1 MKLVIKGQDIADSP
15 KELLSPEYYINDLE
29 NPFIHN
35 EEEIFLG
42 SISTTSSAE
51 ININQINFFIGANNS
66 GKSRFMRG
74 LLKVSPEP
82 YEYICK
88 QSLFIDLLEEL
99 KEIVLEP
106 YEDEILEKYNLSFE
120 KIIVND
126 IPNETRG
133 LVNYSKKISE
143 SLNLRIKELASDN
156 NLSNELIAYAKKL
169 KYIVEETDFSKGNKI
184 SKKTYIPVLR
194 SLLKTEHLDENTF
207 KQTIH
212 KVFFNYDIELPN
224 HLKVDTG
231 LNLWNDM
238 SKIHNSRN
246 IGDIENF
253 SNFLSL
259 HFFDNEKVQL
269 LPDRENLK
277 LISIAINNQDFRGIN
292 EIGDGVQTIILL
304 LFPIFTAY
312 NNECFYIEEPETNLH
327 PAFQR
332 IFIETL
338 LTNEFLVKKNLKYF
352 FTTHSNHFLD
362 LTLRSDKVSFF
373 QFQKIAENKHLIK
386 TDIKPNKETLDELG
400 VNNSSVFLANTSL
413 WVEGPTDRKYLAK
426 FLKLYCEEKEKPYL
440 KEDIDFAFFEY
451 GGNLIAHY
459 LFDENQEF
467 EDDEIR
473 EKINAFANANKIY
486 LLADNDNVEEGSAK
500 YSRQKKLEDLA
511 SENLYFKYQNTIVK
525 EIENLL
531 SVKVVKDFIPELLKT
546 ASSKEKVKNI
556 KFKKEDYDTEGI
568 GQFIERILIDENIPV
583 TDMKKFK
590 AESGTLTNEYK
601 NKLAN
606 FVIDGEYTYKDLI
619 ENNEQLKTIIEDL
632 YNFIK
637 SKKA

>member
-1 MKLVIKGQDIADSP
+1 MKLVIKDIDGLNFP
-15 KELLSPEYYINDLE
+15 QEFKSPEYYIDKLGDS
-29 NPFIHN
+29 FTT
-35 EEEIFLG
+35 EIVKD
-42 SISTTSSAE
+42 SDSYYSAE

-74 LLKVSPEP
+74 LLKVPPKP
-82 YEYICK
+82 YEYIFE
-88 QSLFIDLLEEL
+88 QSFFMDLLEEL

-106 YEDEILEKYNLSFE
+106 YDKAILESNKLNINKL
-120 KIIVND
+120 VND
-126 IPNETRG
+126 IPNKKRG
-133 LVNYSKKISE
+133 LVNYNKEISE
-143 SLNLRIKELASDN
+143 SLNLRIKELELELEKEDDLFE
-156 NLSNELIAYAKKL
+156 NLKQYVKKL
-169 KYIVEETDFSKGNKI
+169 KDIIKETDFTKNNKI

-194 SLLKTEHLDENTF
+194 SLLQNKYLDVDVFKNTV
-207 KQTIH
+207 QN
-212 KVFFNYDIELPN
+212 VFFEDKNFPN
-224 HLKVDTG
+224 HLKIDTG
-231 LNLWNDM
+231 LNLWGDM

-338 LTNEFLVKKNLKYF
+338 LTNEILVNKNLKYF

-459 LFDENQEF
+459 LFDKNEEF
-467 EDDEIR
+467 EDAEIR
-473 EKINAFANANKIY
+473 EKINAFAKANKIY

-606 FVIDGEYTYKDLI
+606 FVIDGEYTYQDLI
-619 ENNEQLKTIIEDL
+619 EDNEQLKTIIEDL

>member
-1 MKLVIKGQDIADSP
+1 MKLVIKDIDGLNFP
-15 KELLSPEYYINDLE
+15 QEFKSPEYYIDKIGDS
-29 NPFIHN
+29 FKT
-35 EEEIFLG
+35 EIVK
-42 SISTTSSAE
+42 SSESYYSAE

-74 LLKVSPEP
+74 LLKIFPEP

-88 QSLFIDLLEEL
+88 QSFFIDLLEEL
-99 KEIVLEP
+99 KEIVLDSH
-106 YEDEILEKYNLSFE
+106 EDEILKKYNLDFKSIEDNISTKKSSIAFFT
-120 KIIVND
+120 VD
-126 IPNETRG
+126 ITQ
-133 LVNYSKKISE
+133 KISNKIDVFKTE
-143 SLNLRIKELASDN
+143 FGKEQYTNIDN
-156 NLSNELIAYAKKL
+156 YFIKL
-169 KYIVEETDFSKGNKI
+169 KEIIYELWFSKNNKI

-194 SLLKTEHLDENTF
+194 SLLKNQNLSEKAFED
-207 KQTIH
+207 TIK
-212 KVFFNYDIELPN
+212 KVFFNDNDSQPN

-231 LNLWNDM
+231 LNLWSDM
-238 SKIHNSRN
+238 SKIHNSRK

-269 LPDRENLK
+269 LPDREGLK

-304 LFPIFTAY
+304 LFPIFTAC

-338 LTNEFLVKKNLKYF
+338 LTNEFLVNKNLKYF

-386 TDIKPNKETLDELG
+386 TNIKPNKETLDLLG

-473 EKINAFANANKIY
+473 DKINAFANANKIY
-486 LLADNDNVEEGSAK
+486 LLADNDNVKEESAK
-500 YSRQKKLEDLA
+500 YLRQKNLENLA
-511 SENLYFKYQNTIVK
+511 SKNSYFKYQNTIVK

-531 SVKVVKDFIPELLKT
+531 SAKVVKGFISELLKT

-556 KFKKEDYDTEGI
+556 KLKKDDYSSIGI
-568 GQFIERILIDENIPV
+568 GQFIEDVLIKNNIS
-583 TDMKKFK
+583 DMKKFK

-606 FVIDGEYTYKDLI
+606 FVIDRTYTYKDLI
-619 ENNEQLKTIIEDL
+619 EDNEQLKTLIEDL
-632 YNFIK
+632 YKFIK
-637 SKKA
+637 N

>member
-35 EEEIFLG
+35 EEENFLG

-74 LLKVSPEP
+74 LLKVPPKP
-82 YEYICK
+82 YEYIFE
-88 QSLFIDLLEEL
+88 QSFFMDLLEEL

-194 SLLKTEHLDENTF
+194 SLLKNEHLSQDTF

-212 KVFFNYDIELPN
+212 KVFFNYDIGLPN

-231 LNLWNDM
+231 LNLWSDM

-338 LTNEFLVKKNLKYF
+338 LTNEILVNKNLKYF

-459 LFDENQEF
+459 LFDKNEEF
-467 EDDEIR
+467 EDAEIR
-473 EKINAFANANKIY
+473 EKINAFAKANKIY

>member
-35 EEEIFLG
+35 EEENFLG

-74 LLKVSPEP
+74 LLKVAPKP
-82 YEYICK
+82 YEYLCK
-88 QSLFIDLLEEL
+88 QSFFIDLLEEL
-99 KEIVLEP
+99 KQIVFDP
-106 YEDEILEKYNLSFE
+106 YEDEILDKYNLST
-120 KIIVND
+120 KRIVTD
-126 IPNETRG
+126 IPNKTEN
-133 LVNYSKKISE
+133 LVNYSNEISE
-143 SLNLRIKELASDN
+143 SLNLCIKELELDD
-156 NLSNELIAYAKKL
+156 NLSNELIGYVKKL
-169 KYIVEETDFSKGNKI
+169 KDIIKETDFTKNNKI

-194 SLLKTEHLDENTF
+194 SLLENPSLVEGAF
-207 KQTIH
+207 KDTIK
-212 KVFFNYDIELPN
+212 KVFFNDNDSLPN
-224 HLKVDTG
+224 HLKIDTG
-231 LNLWNDM
+231 LNLWSDM

-386 TDIKPNKETLDELG
+386 TDIKPNKETLDLLG

-486 LLADNDNVEEGSAK
+486 LLADNDNVAKGSVK
-500 YSRQKKLEDLA
+500 YLRQKNLENLA
-511 SENLYFKYQNTIVK
+511 SKNPYFKYQNTIVK

-546 ASSKEKVKNI
+546 ASSKKTAKNI
-556 KFKKEDYDTEGI
+556 TFKKQDYDKEGI

-606 FVIDGEYTYKDLI
+606 FVIDGEYTYQDLI
-619 ENNEQLKTIIEDL
+619 EDNEQLKTLIEDL

-637 SKKA
+637 SKKV

>member
-1 MKLVIKGQDIADSP
+1 MKLVIKDIDGLNFP
-15 KELLSPEYYINDLE
+15 QEFKSPEYYIDK
-29 NPFIHN
+29 
-35 EEEIFLG
+35 LG
-42 SISTTSSAE
+42 DSFATQIVKNNKSYYSAE
-51 ININQINFFIGANNS
+51 IKINQINFFVGANNS

-74 LLKVSPEP
+74 LLKISPEP

-99 KEIVLEP
+99 KEIVLER
-106 YEDEILEKYNLSFE
+106 YEDEILDKYNLSF
-120 KIIVND
+120 KWIIND
-126 IPNETRG
+126 IPKEKG
-133 LVNYSKKISE
+133 SLVDYDEEISHRLKFNIE
-143 SLNLRIKELASDN
+143 ELEKEDDLFENLKQ
-156 NLSNELIAYAKKL
+156 YVKKL
-169 KYIVEETDFSKGNKI
+169 KDLVEETDFSKNNKI

-194 SLLKTEHLDENTF
+194 SLLENPSLVEGTF
-207 KQTIH
+207 KDTIK
-212 KVFFNYDIELPN
+212 KVFFNDINRLPN

-231 LNLWNDM
+231 LNLWSDM
-238 SKIHNSRN
+238 SKIHNSRK

-253 SNFLSL
+253 SNFLSQ

-269 LPDRENLK
+269 LPDREGLK
-277 LISIAINNQDFRGIN
+277 LIQININNKGFRGIN

-338 LTNEFLVKKNLKYF
+338 LTNEILVNKNLKYF

-486 LLADNDNVEEGSAK
+486 LLADNDNVAEGSAK

-546 ASSKEKVKNI
+546 TSSKEKVKNI

-583 TDMKKFK
+583 TDMKKFN

-606 FVIDGEYTYKDLI
+606 FVIDRDYTYQDLI
-619 ENNEQLKTIIEDL
+619 EDNEQLKTLIEDL
-632 YNFIK
+632 YKFIK
-637 SKKA
+637 IKKV

>member
-1 MKLVIKGQDIADSP
+1 MKLVIKDIDGLDFP
-15 KELLSPEYYINDLE
+15 QEFKSPEYYIDNLKNSFATQVVKNSE
-29 NPFIHN
+29 
-35 EEEIFLG
+35 
-42 SISTTSSAE
+42 SYYSAE
-51 ININQINFFIGANNS
+51 IKINQINFFIGANNS

-99 KEIVLEP
+99 KQIVLNP
-106 YEDEILEKYNLSFE
+106 HEDEILEKKNLSFE

-126 IPNETRG
+126 IPNKKRG
-133 LVNYSKKISE
+133 LVNYNKEISE
-143 SLNLRIKELASDN
+143 SLNLRIKELELELEKEDDLFE
-156 NLSNELIAYAKKL
+156 NLKWYVNKL
-169 KYIVEETDFSKGNKI
+169 KDLVKETDFSKNNKI
-184 SKKTYIPVLR
+184 SKKTYVPILR
-194 SLLKTEHLDENTF
+194 SLLENPSLVEGAF
-207 KQTIH
+207 KDTIK
-212 KVFFNYDIELPN
+212 KVFFNDNDSLPN
-224 HLKVDTG
+224 HLKIDTG
-231 LNLWNDM
+231 LNLWGDM

-253 SNFLSL
+253 SNFLSQ

-269 LPDRENLK
+269 LPDREGLK
-277 LISIAINNQDFRGIN
+277 LIQININNKGFRGIN

-338 LTNEFLVKKNLKYF
+338 LTNEILVNKNLKYF

-386 TDIKPNKETLDELG
+386 TNIKPNKETLDLLG

-473 EKINAFANANKIY
+473 DKINAFANANKIY
-486 LLADNDNVEEGSAK
+486 LLADNDNVKEESAK
-500 YSRQKKLEDLA
+500 YLRQKNLENLA
-511 SENLYFKYQNTIVK
+511 SKNSYFKYQNTIVK

-531 SVKVVKDFIPELLKT
+531 SAKVVKGFISELLKT

-556 KFKKEDYDTEGI
+556 KLKKDDYSSIGI
-568 GQFIERILIDENIPV
+568 GQFIEDVLIKNNIS
-583 TDMKKFK
+583 DMKKFK

-606 FVIDGEYTYKDLI
+606 FVIDRTYTYKDLI
-619 ENNEQLKTIIEDL
+619 EDNEQLKTLIEDL
-632 YNFIK
+632 YKFIK
-637 SKKA
+637 N